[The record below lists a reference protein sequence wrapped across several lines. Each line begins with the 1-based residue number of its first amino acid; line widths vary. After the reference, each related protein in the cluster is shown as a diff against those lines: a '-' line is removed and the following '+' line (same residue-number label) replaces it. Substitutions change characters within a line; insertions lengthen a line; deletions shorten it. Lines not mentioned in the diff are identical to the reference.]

1 MKTWML
7 LWGPTVLHL
16 EKDCFISII
25 IKGSIAL
32 K

>member
-7 LWGPTVLHL
+7 LCGHTVLHL
-16 EKDCFISII
+16 QKDPFISII